1 MDERAPDAPERHD
14 GKADGNAIG
23 GKVTDPDLLLA
34 RRAARDDARAWEEIV
49 ARFGE
54 RIYNT
59 ARRFAG
65 NDAEAEELTQDV
77 FLKLYLNLG
86 RYRGDVPFVGW
97 ALRLSKNACIDHW
110 RRHRRRLQS
119 EVSEEPIHYMA
130 SGNDPH
136 RETWLAQR
144 RRLVH
149 RTLAEMG
156 ETQSTVLAL
165 CDLQGHTYEEAAAF
179 LDVAVGTVK
188 SRLHRARKDLF
199 QRLEGHLESQQ
210 TDDDA
215 TTESE
220 LREGAR

>member
-1 MDERAPDAPERHD
+1 MDKQRPITDDDATR
-14 GKADGNAIG
+14 

-77 FLKLYLNLG
+77 FLKLYENLSQ
-86 RYRGDVPFVGW
+86 YRGDVPFVGW

-130 SGNDPH
+130 SGDDPH

-199 QRLEGHLESQQ
+199 QRLEGELEGSLEGRRE
-210 TDDDA
+210 DDDA
-215 TTESE
+215 HESTI
-220 LREGAR
+220 RESAR